1 MNTQINAAELRTEKR
16 ETLLE
21 IVTAIV
27 LGIATIGAA
36 FAAYQAS
43 LYSGSS
49 LDHYSMSLVKTANAN
64 AQTLEASQSFI
75 YDMITWLEYE
85 SRTISASKGAGIQAK
100 VDGEVAKVIEKDF
113 LEDRMK
119 AAIAWAK
126 EESKKSAIRLHPTDS
141 EDYAMELLGGAV
153 DTETEQVAEIEK
165 ARKDNSTGDKFTLS
179 TVLFTIVLFF
189 TGIAAVMRRLGIRT
203 VLISI
208 ATLFLAF
215 AVVHLLSLPLAG

>member
-1 MNTQINAAELRTEKR
+1 
-16 ETLLE
+16 
-21 IVTAIV
+21 
-27 LGIATIGAA
+27 
-36 FAAYQAS
+36 
-43 LYSGSS
+43 
-49 LDHYSMSLVKTANAN
+49 
-64 AQTLEASQSFI
+64 
-75 YDMITWLEYE
+75 
-85 SRTISASKGAGIQAK
+85 
-100 VDGEVAKVIEKDF
+100 
-113 LEDRMK
+113 
-119 AAIAWAK
+119 
-126 EESKKSAIRLHPTDS
+126 
-141 EDYAMELLGGAV
+141 MELLGGAV